1 MGSMKQR
8 HPRSG
13 APLQRRSRPLM
24 TVLLEAAADDVIG
37 ERIDF
42 GDNRRQRRRCRLPV
56 LAREVRTDWPLN
68 AGLPVK
74 SP

>member
-1 MGSMKQR
+1 MR
-8 HPRSG
+8 
-13 APLQRRSRPLM
+13 
-24 TVLLEAAADDVIG
+24 VLLEAAADDVIG

-56 LAREVRTDWPLN
+56 LAREVSTDWPLN